1 MDRQLKI
8 IYHYHSGFSVQ
19 VGGTLLVF
27 DYWEG
32 EGRSLAQVGRITP
45 SFLKAFEKIY
55 VFISHAHPDHLDPI
69 VYTWESE
76 GLPITYVVSSDMP
89 VGTRGKRLAPLQ
101 EKELSPDISVKAFQ
115 STDLGVAFLVRAYG
129 MNIFH
134 AGDLNLW
141 HWRQESTLRE
151 IEAAENA
158 YYEAIEPIKGERI
171 DVCMF
176 PVDPRQG
183 LMYDA
188 GANHFI
194 LTMKPRVFIPMHW
207 QERPEVA
214 IDFARFVT
222 NEKNQIEFDKKASV
236 FPSAKGGLD
245 DDYYKSIDESTLEGK
260 ALKITLD
267 QVKDGYGSR
276 PAEFTDNNGYKNFQ
290 QQIALAMQG
299 KQTAKEALDKSVEF
313 ANEKLAQ

>member
-1 MDRQLKI
+1 MEKLIKL

-32 EGRSLAQVGRITP
+32 EERSLPSVGRITTQ
-45 SFLKAFEKIY
+45 FLSAFENIF

-69 VYTWESE
+69 VYTWKNQ
-76 GLPITYVVSSDMP
+76 GLPVTYIVSSDMP
-89 VGTRGKRLAPLQ
+89 VGTSGKRIAPGQ
-101 EKELSPDISVKAFQ
+101 EKVLSENVKVKAFQ
-115 STDLGVAFLVRAYG
+115 STDLGVAFLVEAYG
-129 MNIFH
+129 LSIFH

-151 IEAAENA
+151 IEAAEA
-158 YYEAIEPIKGERI
+158 AFYEATEPIRREHI

-207 QERPEVA
+207 QERSEVA
-214 IDFARFVT
+214 IDFARRSRTQQTEVLALTKPGVVANLSFSEELLDIHIIEPPKDFDELPVSIHHEQDDGEDPFADSDLPVT
-222 NEKNQIEFDKKASV
+222 
-236 FPSAKGGLD
+236 
-245 DDYYKSIDESTLEGK
+245 ID
-260 ALKITLD
+260 
-267 QVKDGYGSR
+267 
-276 PAEFTDNNGYKNFQ
+276 
-290 QQIALAMQG
+290 
-299 KQTAKEALDKSVEF
+299 
-313 ANEKLAQ
+313 

>member
-19 VGGTLLVF
+19 VGGTLLIF
-27 DYWEG
+27 DYWRAKDG
-32 EGRSLAQVGRITP
+32 LCRRSAGLRRH
-45 SFLKAFEKIY
+45 SSRRLKRFTL
-55 VFISHAHPDHLDPI
+55 FISHAHPDHLDPI

-76 GLPITYVVSSDMP
+76 GLPITYIVSSDMP

-101 EKELSPDISVKAFQ
+101 EKELSPDITVKAFQ

-158 YYEAIEPIKGERI
+158 FYEAIEPIKGERI

-214 IDFARFVT
+214 IDFARRARTPNTEV
-222 NEKNQIEFDKKASV
+222 
-236 FPSAKGGLD
+236 L
-245 DDYYKSIDESTLEGK
+245 
-260 ALKITLD
+260 ALTKPGVVAQPDL
-267 QVKDGYGSR
+267 SR
-276 PAEFTDNNGYKNFQ
+276 PVAGHPHH
-290 QQIALAMQG
+290 
-299 KQTAKEALDKSVEF
+299 
-313 ANEKLAQ
+313 